1 MKKLVVFVIGFMM
14 IFTNIGYAA
23 EKSMTSFI
31 DSSMSSQGVVNVKY
45 LSDSNKKLKLIVQ
58 KDQSQYVYNLKGD
71 ESVESFPLQLNS
83 GQYKISIM
91 ENVEGKSYKQVLSS
105 SINVKLEDPNKTYL
119 NSIQNVQWDENTK
132 AVAKAKELTKNAKT
146 DEEKIKIVYE
156 YVVKNVKY
164 DYDKIGNLATDYV
177 PVVDETF
184 ESNKGICYDFASM
197 FAAMLRSLNIPTKL
211 VKGYTKNAVGYH
223 AWNEVL
229 INGKWVVVDTTYDSQ
244 VAENNKKYTMAKD
257 AKIYEK
263 VNEY

>member
-14 IFTNIGYAA
+14 IFANIGYAA

-45 LSDSNKKLKLIVQ
+45 LSASNKKLKLVVQ

-91 ENVEGKSYKQVLSS
+91 ENVEGKSYKPVFSS

-132 AVAKAKELTKNAKT
+132 AVVKAKELTKNAKT
-146 DEEKIKIVYE
+146 DEEKIKILYE

-164 DYDKIGNLATDYV
+164 DYDKIGNLPTDYV

-184 ESNKGICYDFASM
+184 ESNKGICYDFSSM

-244 VAENNKKYTMAKD
+244 VAEKHKKYTMVKD